1 MLVGDVYLLR
11 TGLVTDSPMLS
22 AGRPVFSSV
31 IATRLCQVS
40 RAQRPTSARSAGVG
54 YQLPLRSAAGSWFP
68 AYVALAV
75 LPTRAA
81 APAAVSRVRRLMLA
95 VICVSRCL
103 FDASDGDALC

>member
-31 IATRLCQVS
+31 IATMLRQVS

-54 YQLPLRSAAGSWFP
+54 CQLPLSSSAGLYVVP
-68 AYVALAV
+68 ADADAV
-75 LPTRAA
+75 VPTRAV

-95 VICVSRCL
+95 VIHVSRQL
-103 FDASDGDALC
+103 FEARDGDAL